1 MGLLQQLSGDGIAF
15 ETIDGQFTLKPEG
28 VELRKT
34 SAVGVSIG
42 ITLDGNYNSNTKH
55 VNFEGVITPLY
66 AVNGTF
72 ERIFGKVFGRR
83 KGEGVF
89 SFVYQVIGSSDAP
102 KVSVNP
108 LSILAPG
115 VLREVFRKDIPE
127 VGKADVPK
135 TEELPQIRAP
145 EADR

>member
-1 MGLLQQLSGDGIAF
+1 MRQ
-15 ETIDGQFTLKPEG
+15 
-28 VELRKT
+28 T
-34 SAVGVSIG
+34 SAVGISIG

-55 VNFEGVITPLY
+55 VNFEGVMTPLY

-72 ERIFGKVFGRR
+72 ERVFGKVFGRR

-89 SFVYQVIGSSDAP
+89 SFVYKVVGTSNDP

-108 LSILAPG
+108 LSILTPG
-115 VLREVFRKDIPE
+115 ILREVFRKDIPE
-127 VGKADVPK
+127 VGKADVTK
-135 TEELPQIRAP
+135 TEELPQTRAILLP